1 MNYVKI
7 TNGVAAPYSLEQFR
21 NANPRT
27 AYGPSIADRHLNP
40 QGVYRVRYLPKPT
53 PAAGYKV
60 VEAQGS
66 LQGSEWVIG
75 WSEVAMTQDEIN
87 KLSVSKE
94 VFLANVFE
102 SGILTEADALD
113 AAEGK
118 WPASLNGFF
127 SSMTGK
133 EKIMAKGEWQKVT
146 TVRRNA
152 PMVVGLQAFLGLTD
166 EQVNALFI

>member
-1 MNYVKI
+1 MELVKI
-7 TNGVAAPYSLEQFR
+7 IDGNPVPYTEAAFR
-21 NANPRT
+21 ADNKHT
-27 AYGPSIADRHLNP
+27 AYGPFVSPRHLNP

-87 KLSVSKE
+87 KLSVPKE

-127 SSMTGK
+127 SGMTGK

-146 TVRRNA
+146 TIRRNA